1 MSAFGGF
8 GSGGSGFGSN
18 NNNNNTSTGFGG
30 FGGNNTANTGFG
42 TGSNTGSF
50 GASNNPG
57 GGLFGSGN
65 ASSGFGGNTGGGG
78 FGASNNTGGGFG
90 QKPAF
95 GGTSTSG
102 GLFGGSTTTTS
113 GSGFGGGFG
122 GATNNASTSSP
133 FGGGGGGG
141 GSGSIFGSNANKP
154 TFGASNPSS
163 TGGGG
168 LFGSGNTTS
177 NTATSTGFGGFGN
190 TSSAPTSTALGPV
203 GDPPG
208 TANVTNF
215 QPVTEKENAT
225 SSAQNSYQNILFS
238 DPYKKWSA
246 EELRLAD
253 YAAGR
258 RFGGTSGTG
267 TFGVGS
273 GFGSGFGSN
282 TQTSGSFG
290 TSNTTA
296 NTGGGGLFGSN
307 PSSGGVFGQNNNT
320 TSSGF
325 GANTA
330 GTGGMFG
337 SKPPAATGG
346 LFGSSTTT
354 QPAQSGG
361 MFGSGGGGFGTA
373 ANTGTGFGSAN
384 TNTGSSLF
392 GTANSNANQPKSNFS
407 FSNANNNA
415 GSSGFG
421 SNTGGG
427 FGSATPSTGGGLFG
441 SSANTNQNAGGGGGG
456 LFGSANQQNTGSVFG
471 GGSGG
476 FGAQPQQQTGSSLFN
491 NNQQKPAG
499 TGLFG
504 GNTNT
509 GGTGGGG
516 GLFGSSTNTS
526 NAFGQP
532 ANNQTGGGLF
542 GSKPATGTGG
552 GLFGNAATPQNT
564 NTTGGGLFGSLGQNN
579 QNQQQ
584 PQQGSGMFGSL
595 GQTPQKPSMFGS
607 TTQST
612 GGGIFGNQNNQQ
624 QGSSLFGSSTAQQQP
639 QNSGLSNSMF
649 GNSQANQSTASFT
662 ASINDPS
669 AYGNLFGNLGSNE
682 VSDPGPLATPTNKRQ
697 SRRPS
702 ILPYYKLNPA
712 SATRFATPQKRGFGF
727 SYSSYGTPSS
737 PSSVASTPG
746 TMSQS
751 LLGGSLT
758 RSVGNSLAKSVSTSN
773 LRRSFNV
780 EDSLLAPGAFSAS
793 SSSRLYGGGSVK
805 KLVIN
810 KDLRSDLFSTPTK
823 DKSVPE
829 TPNSSRKLTKRVS
842 FDTSNVDAVEDGGV
856 TNGSANSTPS
866 AEQLGYVRPKSTNG
880 VNGSKSNTIPEMEQV
895 KGNELAVVHEE
906 EAPSPQGRS
915 STAAPSDGE
924 AGEYWMSPTKEEIQG
939 LNRVQRQK
947 VSDFTVGRQH
957 VGYVKF
963 KVPVDLTSVDVD
975 SIFHSIVILE
985 PRSATVY
992 PNAAKKPPVGK
1003 GLNVPAI
1010 INLENSWPRASRKGK
1025 PISISKH
1032 VERLKRIPDT
1042 KLENYNADTGEW
1054 TFSVEH
1060 FTTYGLDES
1069 DDEEFTETRPS
1080 EDSSA
1085 YTLNK
1090 GVPSSPSATSE
1101 DAASDVEGALDGK
1114 RGYPI
1119 LPGTFDP
1126 ENDSYD
1132 DEAEIAEVTRS
1143 RPSFL
1148 ANRSAGSKSNA
1159 LVPIEQDETDDEYA
1173 MSEVHEETS
1182 TSLGQHLAA
1191 EQEDNSFDGSQF
1203 DTVPETPAGIM
1214 RARMRAIKGSA
1225 TPMKVQVS
1233 SGDDWMDMLSKTISP
1248 QKRDRALLRTINEAD
1263 QHRAANGYSREA
1275 SPTKKRIVPDGRGFA
1290 TSIDLMN
1297 SLFEKARTPAE
1308 NLQASVR
1315 PKGVKWPYKRLTKH
1329 LDESDMDDND
1339 RIWHDTMRPTWGP
1352 SGTLVFSGTPSGSA
1366 FGRSGRITDRN
1377 ALMTVLKGGIVS
1389 ETQDIRIAKFTNEMS
1404 ARAIHV
1410 HAKLAQVELV
1420 GSVPTVRLSP
1430 RTTLKDFS
1438 VGSNTKNSAEGHERL
1453 VWELASVLFD
1463 SIKIPVD
1470 LQNDPEA
1477 VEKLR
1482 RENLSRFWE
1491 RMVEEQTSKTAAMAG
1506 SSEEKALASLSGHR
1520 VAEACKHLLDGKN
1533 FRLATLI
1540 SLIGTNDAVKK
1551 DVREQMKEWHE
1562 ANVLSEF
1569 SQSIRA
1575 LYEML
1580 SGNVCAC
1587 EGTKGALE
1595 NRTESFLISKRFGL
1609 NWQQAFGLRL
1619 WYAISSEDRI
1629 ADAVEKYRED
1639 VEQDRE
1645 LPPVTWFTEHGIKS
1659 IWNDPNQDQ
1668 RQDLLWGLL
1677 RLYSDS
1683 QVDLEAILR
1692 PENSQLS
1699 PLDFRLSWQLGQ
1711 ALISTGRAS
1720 FGKNATEKADAAT
1733 VSFAAQL
1740 TNEGSWLEATF
1751 VLLHLT
1757 NPDAR
1762 SKAIQDHLCRHAS
1775 LIGNEDSSSFK
1786 KLTADFKVPR
1796 RWIWH
1801 SKALFMRSVKKDP
1814 TSEVQCLLRAESWS
1828 DAHRTFIKEVA
1839 PVTIIERDY
1848 NALADL
1854 LHQFEGHHSQVPDWN
1869 VGGDIY
1875 KAFLQLM
1882 GCQRRAEFPPQILL
1896 NALLEGLPAMHG
1908 NTPEASVIEY
1918 AALTDMA
1925 AEVAKVVANMA
1936 KAGEMEHERILHLP
1950 LTEDVLLKHSRDFAW
1965 SHYSTVMASF

>member
-8 GSGGSGFGSN
+8 GSGGSGFGST
-18 NNNNNTSTGFGG
+18 NNNNTTTGFGG
-30 FGGNNTANTGFG
+30 FGSNNTSNTGFG
-42 TGSNTGSF
+42 TGNNAGGF
-50 GASNNPG
+50 GASNTG

-65 ASSGFGGNTGGGG
+65 TSSGFGGNTGG
-78 FGASNNTGGGFG
+78 FGASSNTGGFG

-113 GSGFGGGFG
+113 GGGFG
-122 GATNNASTSSP
+122 GFGSNNNASTSSP
-133 FGGGGGGG
+133 FGGGGGTG
-141 GSGSIFGSNANKP
+141 GSIFGSNANKP
-154 TFGASNPSS
+154 TFGATNTGS

-190 TSSAPTSTALGPV
+190 TSNAPASTALGPV

-215 QPVTEKENAT
+215 APLVEKENTT
-225 SSAQNSYQNILFS
+225 SSAQNSYQNILFQ

-290 TSNTTA
+290 NTNTTTNTGGGLFGNTSSSGGVFGQNNNTATTGFGSNTSGTGGMFGNKPAATGGLFGSSATTQPAQSGGLFGSGSTGFGNTGNTGTGFGSTNTNTGSSLFGAANNTNQPKPAGFSFNNTNNNAGSSGFGTNAGGFGSGTA

-307 PSSGGVFGQNNNT
+307 T
-320 TSSGF
+320 
-325 GANTA
+325 
-330 GTGGMFG
+330 
-337 SKPPAATGG
+337 
-346 LFGSSTTT
+346 
-354 QPAQSGG
+354 
-361 MFGSGGGGFGTA
+361 
-373 ANTGTGFGSAN
+373 N
-384 TNTGSSLF
+384 TNQSS
-392 GTANSNANQPKSNFS
+392 
-407 FSNANNNA
+407 
-415 GSSGFG
+415 
-421 SNTGGG
+421 
-427 FGSATPSTGGGLFG
+427 GGGLFG
-441 SSANTNQNAGGGGGG
+441 NATP
-456 LFGSANQQNTGSVFG
+456 QNTGSVFG

-476 FGAQPQQQTGSSLFN
+476 FGNQNQQQTGSSLFN

-499 TGLFG
+499 TGI
-504 GNTNT
+504 
-509 GGTGGGG
+509 
-516 GLFGSSTNTS
+516 FGSSTNTS
-526 NAFGQP
+526 GTGGGLFGGSTNTSNTFGQP

-542 GSKPATGTGG
+542 GNKPATGTGG
-552 GLFGNAATPQNT
+552 GLFGNTGATQNT
-564 NTTGGGLFGSLGQNN
+564 NTGGSGLFGGLGQNNQQQQQPQQGSSLFGSLGQN
-579 QNQQQ
+579 Q
-584 PQQGSGMFGSL
+584 
-595 GQTPQKPSMFGS
+595 QKPSMFGS

-612 GGGIFGNQNNQQ
+612 GGGLFGNQNNQQ
-624 QGSSLFGSSTAQQQP
+624 QGSSLFGTSSAQQQP
-639 QNSGLSNSMF
+639 QNNNMGGSMF
-649 GNSQANQSTASFT
+649 GSPQANQSTASFT

-669 AYGNLFGNLGSNE
+669 AYGSLFASIGNNE
-682 VSDPGPLATPTNKRQ
+682 VSDPGPLATPTNKKQ

-712 SATRFATPQKRGFGF
+712 SASRFVTPQKRGFGF
-727 SYSSYGTPSS
+727 SYSTYGTPNS

-780 EDSLLAPGAFSAS
+780 EDSLLAPGAFSAGS
-793 SSSRLYGGGSVK
+793 GSRLYGGGSVK

-842 FDTSNVDAVEDGGV
+842 FDTSNVDAVEDGAT
-856 TNGSANSTPS
+856 TNGSTNSTPS
-866 AEQLGYVRPKSTNG
+866 AEQLGYVRPKATNG
-880 VNGSKSNTIPEMEQV
+880 VNGSKSTSIPEMEQV

-915 STAAPSDGE
+915 STTALSDGE
-924 AGEYWMSPTKEEIQG
+924 PGEYWMSPTKEEIQG

-947 VSDFTVGRQH
+947 VSDFTVGREN

-975 SIFHSIVILE
+975 NIFHNIVILE

-1010 INLENSWPRASRKGK
+1010 INLENSWPRASKKGK
-1025 PISISKH
+1025 PISILKH

-1042 KLENYNADTGEW
+1042 KLENYNEQTGEW

-1069 DDEEFTETRPS
+1069 DDDEDTETRPS
-1080 EDSSA
+1080 EAPSAYALEKRVSPSPSSA
-1085 YTLNK
+1085 
-1090 GVPSSPSATSE
+1090 SE
-1101 DAASDVEGALDGK
+1101 DVASDVGDTLDGK
-1114 RGYPI
+1114 RSYPI
-1119 LPGTFDP
+1119 LPGAFDP
-1126 ENDSYD
+1126 RDDSCD
-1132 DEAEIAEVTRS
+1132 EEAEMTEVAGS

-1159 LVPIEQDETDDEYA
+1159 LVPIEQDESDDEYA
-1173 MSEVHEETS
+1173 MSEVHEDTS

-1263 QHRAANGYSREA
+1263 QQRAANGNSREA

-1297 SLFEKARTPAE
+1297 SLFEKARTPTE

-1315 PKGVKWPYKRLTKH
+1315 PKGVKWPYKRQTKH
-1329 LDESDMDDND
+1329 LDESDMDEQD
-1339 RIWHDTMRPTWGP
+1339 RIWHDTMRPRWGP
-1352 SGTLVFSGTPSGSA
+1352 NGTLVFSATPSGSA
-1366 FGRSGRITDRN
+1366 FGRSSRITDKN

-1404 ARAIHV
+1404 ARAVHV
-1410 HAKLAQVELV
+1410 HSKLAQIELIN
-1420 GSVPTVRLSP
+1420 GVPSVRLSP
-1430 RTTLKDFS
+1430 RATLKDFS
-1438 VGSNTKNSAEGHERL
+1438 VGTNGKNVAEEHERL

-1470 LQNDPEA
+1470 LQNDAEA

-1520 VAEACKHLLDGKN
+1520 IAEACKHLLDGKN
-1533 FRLATLI
+1533 FRLATLV

-1562 ANVLSEF
+1562 AHVLSEF

-1645 LPPVTWFTEHGIKS
+1645 LAPVTWFTEHGIKS

-1668 RQDLLWGLL
+1668 REDLLWGLL
-1677 RLYSDS
+1677 QLYSNS

-1711 ALISTGRAS
+1711 ALTSTGRAS
-1720 FGKNATEKADAAT
+1720 FGKNAAEKADAAT

-1751 VLLHLT
+1751 VLLHLAD
-1757 NPDAR
+1757 PDAR
-1762 SKAIQDHLCRHAS
+1762 SKAIQDHLCRHAGF
-1775 LIGNEDSSSFK
+1775 IGNEDSSNFK
-1786 KLTADFKVPR
+1786 RLTAEFKIPR

-1801 SKALFMRSVKKDP
+1801 AKALYMRSVKKDP
-1814 TSEVQCLLRAESWS
+1814 AAEVQCLLRAESWA

-1848 NALADL
+1848 DALADL

-1869 VGGDIY
+1869 VGGEIY

-1882 GCQRRAEFPPQILL
+1882 GCQRRAEFPPPILV

-1908 NTPEASVIEY
+1908 NTPEAGITEY

-1936 KAGEMEHERILHLP
+1936 KAGEMEHERVLHLP

-1965 SHYSTVMASF
+1965 SHYSTVMAGF